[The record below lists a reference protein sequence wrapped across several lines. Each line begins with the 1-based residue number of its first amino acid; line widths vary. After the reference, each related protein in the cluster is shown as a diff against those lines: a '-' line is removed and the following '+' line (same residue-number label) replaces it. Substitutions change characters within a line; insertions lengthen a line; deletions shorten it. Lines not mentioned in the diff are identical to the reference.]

1 MSIAYNSNN
10 IPKGGLSVVF
20 YRPISGDAPGAA
32 GADTLLGT
40 YLVESLT
47 PTESATVN
55 KRPNTDGGENGWWI
69 VAGDVEGAIKV
80 QLATTATPWLTNG
93 DYFETATL
101 FINSAGAGVNRRFVV
116 HGMAPEVSS
125 AYRSQSGNV
134 IVDQHAP

>member
-1 MSIAYNSNN
+1 MSISYNSNA
-10 IPKGGLSVVF
+10 IPKGGLSVTF
-20 YRPISGDAPGAA
+20 KRPLNGDAP
-32 GADTLLGT
+32 ADATASVLGT

-93 DYFETATL
+93 DYFETSSL
-101 FINSAGAGVNRRFVV
+101 FIGADGNGVNRRFVV
-116 HGMAPEVSS
+116 HGMAPDVSA

-134 IVDQHAP
+134 IVDQHAV